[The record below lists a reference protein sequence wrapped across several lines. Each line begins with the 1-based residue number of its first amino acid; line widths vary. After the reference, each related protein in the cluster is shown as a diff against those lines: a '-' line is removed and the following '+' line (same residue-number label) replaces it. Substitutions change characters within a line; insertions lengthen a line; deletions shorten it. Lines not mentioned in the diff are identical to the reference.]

1 MSEPFVRPGT
11 TLCVVSLTYGADL
24 DAIDAAMSD
33 HVDWLRAAYA
43 EGRLIASGRKQP
55 RTGGVVIAIGTRAEV
70 EAMLTLDPF
79 VSRCLA
85 TAEITPFTASMAA
98 LPLEDMLSS

>member
-1 MSEPFVRPGT
+1 MSEPFARPGT
-11 TLCVVSLTYGADL
+11 TLCIVSLTYGADL

-33 HVDWLRAAYA
+33 HVDWLRACYV

-55 RTGGVVIAIGTRAEV
+55 RTGGIIIAIGTRTEV
-70 EAMLTLDPF
+70 EAMVSLDPF
-79 VSRCLA
+79 VARGLA

-98 LPLEDMLSS
+98 LPLEDMLAS

>member
-1 MSEPFVRPGT
+1 MSEPFARTGT
-11 TLCVVSLTYGADL
+11 TLCVISLTYGEDM

-55 RTGGVVIAIGTRAEV
+55 RTGGIVIAVGSRAEV
-70 EAMLTLDPF
+70 EAMVSLDPF
-79 VSRCLA
+79 VSRGLA
-85 TAEITPFTASMAA
+85 TAEITPFTASMVA
-98 LPLEDMLSS
+98 LPLADVLSE